1 MMLNSLIILFQ
12 NLIKQILN
20 YKGINMSELK
30 YSASELEELLGLS
43 RRRVNE
49 LCKILGVTKKGN
61 TYIATEEEYLQMKER
76 EGARK

>member
-1 MMLNSLIILFQ
+1 
-12 NLIKQILN
+12 
-20 YKGINMSELK
+20 MSELK